1 MATSLKT
8 IVRQIRESGVLA
20 DERLKEFLPP
30 RCEVPSADELAQRLI
45 ETGTLT
51 RYQMRAIAQGR
62 GRALN
67 LGNYLLLE
75 RIGVG
80 GMGQVFKARHRRL
93 DRLVAIKLLSPH
105 LLTKPSAISRF
116 EREVRAV
123 ARINHPNLVTAFDA
137 DTSGGHQ
144 YLVMELV
151 EGSNLTSFVKQEG
164 PLSVADAV
172 SCVRQAAEGLA
183 VAHEAGIVHRDVKPG
198 NLLRTPEG
206 VIKLLDLGLARLDD
220 EDDVEQKA
228 SLTNTGVIM
237 GTVDYMAPEQAL
249 DSKTAD
255 ARADIYSLGCVL
267 WFLITGQPIY
277 SGDTMMKK
285 LLAHREQPIPNLTAA
300 RPDVPPALQSV
311 FERMV
316 AKRADE
322 RFTSMPAVIAALQSV
337 EIAGPVKQAPRSVA
351 QSPHRQVPAPA
362 SPPPF
367 HVDSFSTLPG
377 LHSGSAS
384 SIVRRRPRSQSRV
397 IRWVTPVVVGLALLA
412 LVAFAWRPVPRTG
425 TVRVSL
431 EPADASLQVLSLA
444 NDRELQAPL
453 AKSGGLQLT
462 LAAGRHRLR
471 VVRDGFEPFETEIQ
485 VNPGSRQAVT
495 VSLDL
500 KSTPTVAG
508 KMRRRHAS
516 HP

>member
-367 HVDSFSTLPG
+367 HV
-377 LHSGSAS
+377 
-384 SIVRRRPRSQSRV
+384 
-397 IRWVTPVVVGLALLA
+397 VVGLALLA